1 MNVPAS
7 PATTSRNFE
16 LAISEIH
23 EHVPSVSVHDL
34 GTTRDSQ
41 DDRFSVLACFFG
53 TAALDSGAGPVFT
66 FVAEIDEC
74 GQVGVCADNNI
85 PASAAISSIG
95 ASAGYKFFSTETDAA
110 VSARPRFHID
120 FDTVD
125 ESHRSRA
132 VWWIL
137 LDAVDADLF
146 AAFALALELDDP
158 VDLGKEGEVST
169 QPDVVACVDLGP
181 TLANE
186 DVTRTDK
193 LACKLLHAPTF

>member
-23 EHVPSVSVHDL
+23 EHVSGVSVHDL

-41 DDRFSVLACFFG
+41 DDRFSVLACSFG

-95 ASAGYKFFSTETDAA
+95 ASAGYKFLSAKTDAA

-120 FDTVD
+120 LDAVD

-158 VDLGKEGEVST
+158 VDLGKEGVVFT
-169 QPDVVACVDLGP
+169 QPDVVACVDLGT

-186 DVTRTDK
+186 DVTRADK
-193 LACKLLHAPTF
+193 LACKLLHAPAF